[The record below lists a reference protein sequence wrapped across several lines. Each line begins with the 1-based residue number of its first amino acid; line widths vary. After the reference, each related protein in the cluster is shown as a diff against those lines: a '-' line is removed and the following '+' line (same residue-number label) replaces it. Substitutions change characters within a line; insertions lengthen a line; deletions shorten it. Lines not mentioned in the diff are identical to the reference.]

1 LNIDIIPVI
10 KQTAII
16 RKTNE
21 ESERIVCETGSQR
34 VRVIE
39 VGQWE
44 KLIDI
49 STKIE
54 SRSQDCNKT
63 IRKKKHESHMGYS
76 NM

>member
-1 LNIDIIPVI
+1 MKSKNGLYV
-10 KQTAII
+10 KL
-16 RKTNE
+16 
-21 ESERIVCETGSQR
+21 GL
-34 VRVIE
+34 RVIE

-63 IRKKKHESHMGYS
+63 IRKKHDSQMGILKHVTYS
-76 NM
+76 VLIM